1 MHEMQY
7 VENIMSH
14 IPKDP
19 HTKSDDKGMNIS
31 NKQE

>member
-1 MHEMQY
+1 MHEMQCI
-7 VENIMSH
+7 ENVMSLESRG
-14 IPKDP
+14 P